1 MVVPASTAKGA
12 ALPRPTG
19 GVAPA
24 VDAVRGSNVPATT
37 KTMTATTSAP
47 ITIFVRTNFS
57 GCKTDRRAGM
67 RVEEIFGEGE
77 SDIMLLTVLRKQLK
91 DHEARE

>member
-1 MVVPASTAKGA
+1 
-12 ALPRPTG
+12 
-19 GVAPA
+19 
-24 VDAVRGSNVPATT
+24 
-37 KTMTATTSAP
+37 
-47 ITIFVRTNFS
+47 
-57 GCKTDRRAGM
+57 M